1 MVASCSSSGEEKEA
15 YAIKFTNTDRIKAT
29 IDKTLQPSK
38 LTADQFKAEVLE
50 HKSDLFTIEG
60 TLPSDSFLN
69 DNIKITDLNPSDDK
83 KEVSAKVTVDKA
95 NTNGEPIEKTITLT
109 GLGYEEVDLTK
120 LVYTIAL
127 KENNTDP
134 QEIELSDQANNSTD
148 TINAEKL
155 MELVLVDATKEKIL
169 EVSGD
174 NANQITNEIL
184 ANQILKVSDLKTD
197 KTEGKVTFKLS
208 VEKPKNGA
216 GDTLEKT
223 IIFTGFKKETDSTPA
238 TNYQIAFQDGD
249 SEGKYVLTTVADKTT
264 EDFSDTDTIKTLIIS
279 EKEVIFKPAKGE
291 LPSDDNWWNDN
302 LQITNTPTADPA
314 KGEITV
320 RIQLNNSD
328 SSDDSQNI
336 NKEIIL
342 KGFLPKE
349 TIPATGETTTPK
361 TEVSTVTLGLNGS
374 LTELQ
379 SEVNGDW
386 VIQKKAI
393 LFEKGFEP
401 INDAASITGFKYEP
415 VTGNNGAFTL
425 KFTLAENKYYG
436 DDKNLG
442 TTPKEFSILIKGI
455 SATATNGT
463 ELRNKS
469 AATDSNPLSIALVDP
484 ALGEK
489 TYDEYKNESATFFT
503 KSFIFKYRKHL
514 LTGDFTKVD
523 EAGEEGF
530 LSRYSADKFVTIV
543 TNDTAETIQIKF
555 KILKDKLTPAPSA
568 DKEYSIVFNGF
579 KPTSN

>member
-530 LSRYSADKFVTIV
+530 LSPYSADKFVTIV